1 MPAKPKRQLK
11 PIREVDAAE
20 YKRDLQRR
28 VREYEHR
35 YEVSTEHMRE
45 MVLSGERMDTD
56 EIVKWLHAAWTI
68 ELLEGREEPEKNTDG
83 SASTTT
89 RKFTKAR

>member
-11 PIREVDAAE
+11 PIRTIDAAE
-20 YKRDLQRR
+20 HKRELQRR

-35 YEVSTEHMRE
+35 YEVTTEHMRE

-56 EIVKWLHAAWTI
+56 EIEKWLHAASRLDRI
-68 ELLEGREEPEKNTDG
+68 EALERSTAG
-83 SASTTT
+83 SGSTATS
-89 RKFTKAR
+89 KSTKAP

>member
-11 PIREVDAAE
+11 PIRTIDAAE
-20 YKRDLQRR
+20 HKRELQRR

-35 YEVSTEHMRE
+35 YEVTTEHMRE

-56 EIVKWLHAAWTI
+56 EIVKWLHAASRLDRI
-68 ELLEGREEPEKNTDG
+68 EALERSTAG
-83 SASTTT
+83 SGSTATS
-89 RKFTKAR
+89 KSTKAP

>member
-11 PIREVDAAE
+11 PIRTIDAAE
-20 YKRDLQRR
+20 HKRELQRR

-35 YEVSTEHMRE
+35 YEVTTEHMRE

-68 ELLEGREEPEKNTDG
+68 ELLEDRESPEKSTDG
-83 SASTTT
+83 SASTTIK
-89 RKFTKAR
+89 RSTKAR